1 MNEKYAVIVDN
12 GGGPNL
18 EYHDVEGQEYTFR
31 FNNVL
36 EEGTKVIY
44 YRSGETPENKHLKRL
59 MKVAHYFGTATIGK
73 VCQSADG
80 NYRATILDYEQFKY
94 GVPFNKG
101 DGTNWENIGNYQWI
115 IGVRV
120 ISKEVYD
127 QIVAQSKIK
136 PEPKEPKKKVSP
148 KKHPTLRELNV
159 GIESKSFYNDRFQ
172 IVTSNKGYW
181 IFCLA
186 DKIYYFLCPILN
198 NYSWRNGN
206 IKVFKSAS
214 NDKLFTIFHEDESSS
229 NVGFIS
235 IIEHGVLF
243 THNGQPNTIIM
254 M

>member
-101 DGTNWENIGNYQWI
+101 DGTNWENIGNYQWTQVSQ
-115 IGVRV
+115 VR
-120 ISKEVYD
+120 ISPP
-127 QIVAQSKIK
+127 AW
-136 PEPKEPKKKVSP
+136 
-148 KKHPTLRELNV
+148 L
-159 GIESKSFYNDRFQ
+159 YNYRKRTWPLD
-172 IVTSNKGYW
+172 
-181 IFCLA
+181 
-186 DKIYYFLCPILN
+186 
-198 NYSWRNGN
+198 YSGR
-206 IKVFKSAS
+206 
-214 NDKLFTIFHEDESSS
+214 
-229 NVGFIS
+229 
-235 IIEHGVLF
+235 
-243 THNGQPNTIIM
+243 
-254 M
+254 